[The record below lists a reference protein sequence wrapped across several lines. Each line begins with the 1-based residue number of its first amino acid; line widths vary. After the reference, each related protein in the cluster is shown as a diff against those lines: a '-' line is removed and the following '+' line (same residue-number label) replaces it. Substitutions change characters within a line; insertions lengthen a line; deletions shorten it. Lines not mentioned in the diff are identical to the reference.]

1 MGDEPRGRMAR
12 SRIDRMDP
20 MVRQAIAQAVERGL
34 TLDEITAAVQALGAD
49 VSRSGVYRHIK
60 TYSATVEKLR
70 QTREVAAAFASEL
83 GAVADDKSG
92 RLLIDL
98 LQGIVFKTLM
108 AATEGDNTEGAFDP
122 KELMM
127 LAAAIKSAQQA
138 LTIDTDREQ
147 KIRADQDRKAR
158 EAAAEDV
165 DKVVRQ
171 RGLPADV
178 ARQLRNAIVGGAA

>member
-1 MGDEPRGRMAR
+1 MADEPRARLAR
-12 SRIDRMDP
+12 SKIDRLSP
-20 MVRQAIAQAVERGL
+20 EIRNAIAEAVERGL
-34 TLDEITAAVQALGAD
+34 TLDQITAHIRSMGVE

-60 TYSATVEKLR
+60 TYATTVDKLR

-158 EAAAEDV
+158 EAAAADV